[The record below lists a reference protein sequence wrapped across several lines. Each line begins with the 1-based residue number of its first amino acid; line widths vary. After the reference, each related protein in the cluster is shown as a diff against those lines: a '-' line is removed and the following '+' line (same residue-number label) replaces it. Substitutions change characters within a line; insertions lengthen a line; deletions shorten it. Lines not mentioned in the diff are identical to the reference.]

1 MKINNGHGVQL
12 SRLYQRQLE
21 DKQIEKNTREEMPAG
36 DSLAISEEAA
46 KMQEL
51 LAAAAQSADVR
62 SERVQELKDAIDK
75 GQYALDSKKI
85 AEAMLS
91 KEE

>member
-21 DKQIEKNTREEMPAG
+21 DKQVEKNTQEEMPAG
-36 DSLAISEEAA
+36 DSFAISEEAV

-75 GQYALDSKKI
+75 GEYALDSKKI

-91 KEE
+91 KE